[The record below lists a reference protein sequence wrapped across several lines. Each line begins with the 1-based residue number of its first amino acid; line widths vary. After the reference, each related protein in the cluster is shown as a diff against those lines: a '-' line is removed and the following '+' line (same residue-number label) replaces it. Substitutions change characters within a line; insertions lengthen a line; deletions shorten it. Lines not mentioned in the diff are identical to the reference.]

1 MAAVAPQPRAQ
12 AEAAPT
18 VEAPPRPRPRPRR
31 RAERRPR
38 VASGVIWIAVIGVLL
53 VGVVFMIVA
62 VLRLN
67 IRLDQL
73 GRDRAGLRADNA
85 QLASQLS
92 SAQAAARIQA
102 LARKELGVQP
112 ALAQETT
119 YVRLKP

>member
-1 MAAVAPQPRAQ
+1 VAAVAPQPRAQ
-12 AEAAPT
+12 AEAAQP
-18 VEAPPRPRPRPRR
+18 VEAPQRPRPRPRR

-38 VASGVIWIAVIGVLL
+38 VASGVIWIAVIGLLL
-53 VGVVFMIVA
+53 VGVVFMNVA

-73 GRDRAGLRADNA
+73 GRDRARLRADNA

>member
-1 MAAVAPQPRAQ
+1 VAAVAPQPGAQ
-12 AEAAPT
+12 AEAAQA
-18 VEAPPRPRPRPRR
+18 VEAPQRSRPRPRR

-53 VGVVFMIVA
+53 VGVVFMNVA

-73 GRDRAGLRADNA
+73 GRDRARLRADNA

>member
-1 MAAVAPQPRAQ
+1 MAAVAPEPRVPG
-12 AEAAPT
+12 EAAPA
-18 VEAPPRPRPRPRR
+18 VDAPPRPRPRSRP

-38 VASGVIWIAVIGVLL
+38 VASGVVWIAVIGALL
-53 VGVVFMIVA
+53 AGVVFMNVA

-67 IRLDQL
+67 IRLDRL

-119 YVRLKP
+119 YIRLKP